1 MQPLDDVVD
10 GDVRWCTCEDFGS
23 LSLHSLENELDNRG
37 RFARAWRSMDHT
49 DVLGHEAFAD
59 GFSLRSVETLIIEL

>member
-23 LSLHSLENELDNRG
+23 LSLHSLQNELDDCG
-37 RFARAWRSMDHT
+37 CFTSAGRSMNHT
-49 DVLGHEAFAD
+49 DVLGHEAFPD
-59 GFSLRSVETLIIEL
+59 CFFLRTVETLVIEL